1 MIIRQHLSPKLTN
14 HSRSLVVAM
23 LLMFCCPGI
32 IKAQDIT
39 EFREFEDTLA
49 RLSEIIY
56 QSKSDTQKYEAN
68 EIFKTLFE
76 DALSLNN
83 SFKYPFDSLK
93 LISILQSP
101 DKKFR
106 IMTWMILRE
115 DGAYDYFG
123 YIQSFS
129 RRKNDFE
136 VYTLTDMSESIE
148 SPETKVLDH
157 KNWYGAVY
165 YDVIMTR
172 SGSGRYYTLL
182 GWDGNSPLIRR
193 KIIEVVTLRS
203 NGMPRFGHSL
213 FRIGQPQQK
222 RIFFEYSSL
231 ANMHLSFG
239 KQQYY
244 VKKKR
249 LFYNE
254 KRAAKRKRSNN
265 TGFINRI
272 RNIGTPAQINQMQR
286 RDQGLYRYVKKSGD
300 MIVFDNLIPLNPSL
314 QGQRQFYVPEG
325 NIMNGLHFSAGK
337 WKLFEDI
344 DARNPSHQFDN
355 PKRRPK
361 PEKFDSR
368 RR

>member
-1 MIIRQHLSPKLTN
+1 MVLLLLILSSGT
-14 HSRSLVVAM
+14 
-23 LLMFCCPGI
+23 
-32 IKAQDIT
+32 IKAQDIE

-56 QSKSDTQKYEAN
+56 QSENDTQKYEAN

-93 LISILQSP
+93 LISILPSP

-106 IMTWMILRE
+106 IMTWMILRD
-115 DGAYDYFG
+115 DGTYEYFG

-136 VYTLTDMSESIE
+136 VYPLNDMSGSIE

-165 YDVIMTR
+165 YDIILTR
-172 SGSGRYYTLL
+172 SGSARYYTLL

-213 FRIGQPQQK
+213 FRFGQPQQK

-231 ANMHLSFG
+231 ASMHLSFG
-239 KQQYY
+239 KQHYY

-254 KRAAKRKRSNN
+254 KRAAQRKRNN
-265 TGFINRI
+265 NPDLIQRI
-272 RNIGTPAQINQMQR
+272 RNIGNPGNINPAQGR
-286 RDQGLYRYVKKSGD
+286 GRGPYRYVRRGGD
-300 MIVFDNLIPLNPSL
+300 MIVFDNLIPLDPSL
-314 QGQRQFYVPEG
+314 KGQRQFYVPEG
-325 NIMNGLHFSAGK
+325 NIVNGLHFSAGR
-337 WKLFEDI
+337 WRLLEDI
-344 DARNPSHQFDN
+344 DARNPSHRYDN
-355 PKRRPK
+355 PKRRPR
-361 PEKFDSR
+361 PEKFDNR
-368 RR
+368 QR